1 MKILALEFSSRHRS
15 AAVLDT
21 SSRPAAG
28 RGVAS
33 ETDTRATPVFS
44 LIERALA
51 QAGLAR
57 GDIEVIAVGLGPGS
71 ATGIRAAIAVAQGWH
86 LARGVR
92 LLGLGS
98 LEVLAA
104 GLHAE
109 GRRGRV
115 WLAVDAQRSEFHLA
129 CYELE
134 NAGPRLLEPL
144 RLVSRG
150 EVIAAV
156 QAGKTVLGPDLAAL
170 AAGATAAFP
179 EAAALAKL
187 AAGTEIVSPPAT
199 LEPIHLRAVS
209 FVKSPPPARPAGG
222 TS

>member
-1 MKILALEFSSRHRS
+1 MKILALEFSTRHRC

-21 SSRPAAG
+21 SGCAEAS
-28 RGVAS
+28 RGVAR

-57 GDIEVIAVGLGPGS
+57 EDIEAIAVGLGPGS

-104 GLHAE
+104 ELHAE

-115 WLAVDAQRSEFHLA
+115 WLAVDAQRGEFHLA
-129 CYELE
+129 RYELE
-134 NAGPRLLEPL
+134 TAGPRLIEPL
-144 RLVSRG
+144 RLASRG

-156 QAGKTVLGPDLAAL
+156 QAGEAVLGPDLAAL
-170 AAGATAAFP
+170 VAGASDAFP
-179 EAAALAKL
+179 EAEALARL
-187 AAGTEIVSPPAT
+187 AMGTEVAGRPEA

-209 FVKSPPPARPAGG
+209 FVKSPTPVRSAG
-222 TS
+222 